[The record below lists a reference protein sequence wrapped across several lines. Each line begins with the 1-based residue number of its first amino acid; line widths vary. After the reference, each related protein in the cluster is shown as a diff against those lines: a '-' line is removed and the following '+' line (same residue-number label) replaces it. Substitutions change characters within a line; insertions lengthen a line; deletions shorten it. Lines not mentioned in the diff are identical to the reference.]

1 MQTICTINLKGGTGK
16 TATAVNLAAELM
28 RRGKTVLTIDADPQH
43 NSTDFWGCIRDSV
56 TLSDVLDG
64 ECSLFAAAQEINVPE
79 LGTLLAV
86 PADMRLVELGIARM
100 MGGTSE
106 RSLAVA
112 KGLAEMDGA
121 ADFAV
126 IDCPPSFTAA
136 SVAALLASDWVV
148 VPVTVDPYS
157 LDGLTALLDQLDN
170 LQGHGAGMQL
180 AGTLLTRA
188 TRTRASQ
195 QMGALLGSVRRYHA
209 FTTEI
214 PRSVAVPESMFARTP
229 LCQYAPGSK
238 VAEAYESWVDE
249 LLDRIGEEAAG

>member
-1 MQTICTINLKGGTGK
+1 MQVICNINLKGGTGK
-16 TATAVNLAAELM
+16 TATAINLTAELL
-28 RRGKTVLTIDADPQH
+28 RRGRSVLAIDADPQH
-43 NSTDFWGCIRDSV
+43 NSTDFWGCCEGY
-56 TLSDVLDG
+56 TLSDVMTG
-64 ECSLFAAAQEINVPE
+64 ECSLLSAAQEIQVPE

-86 PADMRLVELGIARM
+86 PADLRLVELDIARM

-157 LDGLTALLDQLDN
+157 LDGLGALLDQIGR
-170 LQGHGAGMQL
+170 LQDRGASMEL
-180 AGTLLTRA
+180 AGTLLTRTA
-188 TRTRASQ
+188 NTRSCRQVSE
-195 QMGALLGSVRRYHA
+195 LLGSVRRYRT
-209 FTTEI
+209 FRTEI
-214 PRSVAVPESMFARTP
+214 PRAVAVPESMFARTP
-229 LCQYAPGSK
+229 LCQFDPKGKA
-238 VAEAYESWVDE
+238 AAAYRAWTDE
-249 LLDRIGEEAAG
+249 LLERIGEGAAT